1 MIVLH
6 LALYCLLFTA
16 MVKLA
21 VLGGAVNGLYFYP
34 KSFQERAVAL
44 GLSDR
49 ETIDRK
55 GRRFMAAFYIVM
67 LAALVLIIGAWN
79 GVSSFGAA
87 YLQALLFLEVMNVYD
102 GVVIDRL
109 WVGHSR
115 FWVLPGLEDVPFVQS
130 WGQALKK
137 RAVLALVWVAGA
149 AVAGGLAA
157 LIF

>member
-1 MIVLH
+1 MIALQ

-102 GVVIDRL
+102 GVVIDKL

-130 WGQALKK
+130 WRQALKK
-137 RAVLALVWVAGA
+137 RAVLALVWI
-149 AVAGGLAA
+149 AGGLAA

>member
-1 MIVLH
+1 M
-6 LALYCLLFTA
+6 
-16 MVKLA
+16 
-21 VLGGAVNGLYFYP
+21 
-34 KSFQERAVAL
+34 
-44 GLSDR
+44 LSAR
-49 ETIDRK
+49 
-55 GRRFMAAFYIVM
+55 
-67 LAALVLIIGAWN
+67 N

-137 RAVLALVWVAGA
+137 RAVLALVWVAG
-149 AVAGGLAA
+149 GLAA